1 VSSALDDVE
10 ESSTTPSQS
19 WFHAVN
25 IATLG
30 DAKDQELADAPIQ
43 HEDGRGNRW
52 EAAPAITRHP

>member
-1 VSSALDDVE
+1 MN
-10 ESSTTPSQS
+10 
-19 WFHAVN
+19 AVN

-52 EAAPAITRHP
+52 EAAPAITRHL